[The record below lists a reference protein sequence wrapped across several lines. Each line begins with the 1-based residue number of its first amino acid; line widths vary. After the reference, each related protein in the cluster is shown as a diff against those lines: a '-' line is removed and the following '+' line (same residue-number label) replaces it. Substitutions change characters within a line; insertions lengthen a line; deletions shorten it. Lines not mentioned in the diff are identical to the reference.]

1 MITVS
6 PSLAGQETQTDFHS
20 DDDDPAHH
28 HHHHHYHHYHHQLH
42 WLHMLMP
49 ISSPAR
55 MAESQMMGRTPF
67 YSPLHSMV
75 SRSQDDLTKDARI
88 LVNLTQNSSRLET
101 KFVC

>member
-1 MITVS
+1 MFDHDNNDHES
-6 PSLAGQETQTDFHS
+6 PGEKTQTDFHS
-20 DDDDPAHH
+20 DDDVPAHH
-28 HHHHHYHHYHHQLH
+28 HHQSH

-75 SRSQDDLTKDARI
+75 SRSRDDLTKDARI
-88 LVNLTQNSSRLET
+88 LVNLTQNLKLEN
-101 KFVC
+101 KSVC

>member
-1 MITVS
+1 MFDHDNNDHES
-6 PSLAGQETQTDFHS
+6 PGEKTQTDFHS
-20 DDDDPAHH
+20 DDDVPAHH
-28 HHHHHYHHYHHQLH
+28 HHQSH

-75 SRSQDDLTKDARI
+75 SRSRDDLTKDASI
-88 LVNLTQNSSRLET
+88 LVS
-101 KFVC
+101 